1 MEQWRED
8 VLVHY
13 GIKGMKWGN
22 HIRSA
27 LYTARIN
34 RIANKRRYSN
44 DVERNARA
52 YEASKRRA
60 TAMNSDY
67 GYNKD
72 TGFHTERAPKS
83 VPSNMK
89 TSDPRYRLARGA
101 AVKSKQKSEADLARA
116 RKNIVKA
123 EKASL
128 KSQRNLWSSL
138 GNDRAEK
145 NKSSS
150 RKAMDKIKKYLNKFK
165 R

>member
-8 VLVHY
+8 VLIHY
-13 GIKGMKWGN
+13 GTKGMKWGK
-22 HIRSA
+22 HLRSA

-52 YEASKRRA
+52 YEAASRRA
-60 TAMNSDY
+60 TAMNRDY

-145 NKSSS
+145 SKSSS
-150 RKAMDKIKKYLNKFK
+150 RKAMDKIKKYLNKLK